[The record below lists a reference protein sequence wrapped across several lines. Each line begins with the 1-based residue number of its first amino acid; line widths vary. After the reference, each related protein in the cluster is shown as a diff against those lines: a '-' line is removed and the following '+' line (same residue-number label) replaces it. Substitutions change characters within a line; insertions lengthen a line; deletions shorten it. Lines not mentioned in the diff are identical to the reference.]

1 MNNKLENQ
9 LIKVKQIKTVK
20 KFLERKDKLIKV
32 FRSTYDISDV
42 VYYSIKLS
50 IVTILFCIVNLI
62 LGLSNLENSNVV
74 TIRNQGDLDKYMY
87 RGGEYTAIINTP
99 IYFNDSFQDKY
110 LGDLVYLKR
119 YIKVEK
125 SKTIIDN
132 KKARVESYYED
143 IPITDEY
150 VDYFYILDGTKL
162 KLNNYTLLAILMEQD
177 VKSMDNNNTQITQ
190 YIPNKIYKNKT
201 LIASIKGTK
210 ITIIK
215 AYDKNI
221 SKIKYADSG
230 KILIIFVMTFLTSCI
245 FAVYYIFLDSILNK
259 FNTLKISHKYNNE
272 QCIIVLHLAIIILNI
287 LLVHILFS

>member
-62 LGLSNLENSNVV
+62 FGLSNLENSNVV

-125 SKTIIDN
+125 SKTIIEN

-177 VKSMDNNNTQITQ
+177 IKSMGNNNTQITQ

-210 ITIIK
+210 INIIK

-221 SKIKYADSG
+221 SKIKYADSD